1 MATIKIVT
9 KNKTTSDGKEPL
21 LLRVATKDGT
31 SYVSTGIRVSPG
43 EWEGRYTGSDQR
55 TRFRLE
61 DIETAAS
68 ALLSRLNASGD
79 LGRLGAP
86 ELANIVRMEI
96 LGRDRR
102 LDPRSLLT
110 ARMEKYM
117 AGRAKDGTKEVYRRT
132 LDAIRRFDKSADTL
146 KLEDVDKRW
155 LDRLERFCRQTMAV
169 NTVSIHLR
177 NIRTVFNDALS
188 EGVTTHYPF
197 RAFKIRQEATA
208 KRALTLDQLRQLKD
222 MDLPENQRR
231 YRDYFMLMF
240 YLIGINSTDL
250 FHALPGDLRGDRLEY
265 RRDKTGKPYS
275 VKVEPEAMEIIDR
288 YRGERFLLE
297 ALDHHGDFL
306 SWRTQLNKRL
316 KALGQVTGKRGKV
329 IADGP
334 FPSLSTYWARHTW
347 ATVAYDAGVPVDT
360 IAQALGHSD
369 RSHAVTMIYIKPDQS
384 KVDKANRKVIDHI
397 TKHLPKKSGGAKISR

>member
-9 KNKTTSDGKEPL
+9 KNKTTSDGMEPL
-21 LLRVATKDGT
+21 LLRVATKTGT
-31 SYVSTGIRVSPG
+31 SYVSTGLRVAPG
-43 EWEGRYTGSDQR
+43 EWDGTYTGSDQR
-55 TRFRLE
+55 TRFRIE
-61 DIETAAS
+61 DLETAAS
-68 ALLSRLNASGD
+68 ALLSRLRASGD

-86 ELANIVRMEI
+86 DLANIVRVEI
-96 LGRDRR
+96 LGRGRR
-102 LDPRSLLT
+102 SDPRSLLT
-110 ARMEKYM
+110 ARMEAYM
-117 AGRAKDGTKEVYRRT
+117 AGRDKPGTREVYRRT
-132 LDAIRRFDKSADTL
+132 LEVIRRFDSNADSL

-155 LDRLERFCRQTMAV
+155 LDRLERFCRRTMAV

-177 NIRTVFNDALS
+177 NIRAVFNDALS

-208 KRALTLDQLRQLKD
+208 KRALTLDQLRRLRD
-222 MDLPENQRR
+222 MDLPDDQRR

-240 YLIGINSTDL
+240 YLIGINTTDL

-265 RRDKTGKPYS
+265 RRDKTGKMYS
-275 VKVEPEAMEIIDR
+275 VKVEPEAMEIINR
-288 YRGERFLLE
+288 YRGKDHLLE

-329 IADGP
+329 VGDGP
-334 FPSLSTYWARHTW
+334 FPFLSTYWSRHTW
-347 ATVAYDAGVPVDT
+347 ATIAYEAGVPVDT

-369 RSHAVTMIYIKPDQS
+369 RSHSVTMIYIKPDQS
-384 KVDKANRKVIDHI
+384 RVDEANRRVIDYVI
-397 TKHLPKKSGGAKISR
+397 GDP